1 MFLELRGCPTG
12 LFTAS
17 PLAFASASASSLSC
31 LFLTSLS
38 AGDWGFKNRARG
50 YTPGTLGG
58 PKTTTKIYF
67 LNFKASLERAPRIGK
82 SSFLDQMIEDLLY
95 VKMYGSSQPHEYA

>member
-1 MFLELRGCPTG
+1 
-12 LFTAS
+12 
-17 PLAFASASASSLSC
+17 
-31 LFLTSLS
+31 
-38 AGDWGFKNRARG
+38 
-50 YTPGTLGG
+50 
-58 PKTTTKIYF
+58 